1 MKTQILKA
9 TLLAF
14 IIFFS
19 CHQVSQQHPILEQAE
34 KVMSEHPDSAL
45 FLLEQ
50 VAAPEKMP
58 ERDYATWCLLI
69 TEARDKNYIEHT
81 SDSLINVAIQYF
93 EKKKDINRLSE
104 AYYCQGR
111 VLSELSAS
119 EEALTAY
126 LKAKELVRETSD
138 RDLEASINNHL
149 GTLYWKNRK
158 FKESLV
164 CYQKSYRNYKICR
177 DTIGIIN
184 TMQNIGECMRESGQL
199 DSAYHYLDGAL
210 KLARQ
215 GGITSYTAYL
225 LSSLGNIYTEKKLY
239 EKALAYKKA
248 SLNYS
253 EKRNTIYS
261 CYYSIGKL
269 YGNLHKL
276 DSALLFAEMALA
288 STDLYVECG
297 ANWLIYTL
305 YVKKQDYK
313 KACTYNERYLLL
325 RDSIEQVYQPQ
336 KLAKVE
342 ALYNKERLI
351 SKQNQQMHTARSR
364 QDFLLICFLCACLAI
379 GIVYVI
385 MFQIISKHKLRNKE
399 IQKLLQKNESLLL
412 SDKQEME
419 KKDIALQTIQKQLEE
434 NHLLIDSLTETIQ
447 TLENDNLSQLEIYK
461 QQQEEANIEQSK
473 LLKEKETILK
483 QKEELIS
490 NKDILLRQKDTQLQS
505 ILEKNGKLEQ
515 RILLSIKEK
524 EELERQRSVLSQE
537 LDANVKA
544 QKQLS
549 LDWESLRLQQEEQ
562 LRKEQEV
569 AGELKQKSR
578 MYEAWIQKLIH
589 QDEFLLNLSD
599 NRQQLYPLNFN
610 KDVFYEHFSSVFPGF
625 VEYLFIQYKL
635 DERELL
641 ICCLVKLGV
650 KTGKIATILNLAPD
664 TITKQKAEIKEKYF
678 NVSEKQS
685 LDRFLE
691 KLLW

>member
-93 EKKKDINRLSE
+93 EKKKDINRLAE

-111 VLSELSAS
+111 VLSELSVS

-138 RDLEASINNHL
+138 RDLEARINNHL
-149 GTLYWKNRK
+149 GTLYWENRK

-610 KDVFYEHFSSVFPGF
+610 KDVFYEHFSPVFPGF

-685 LDRFLE
+685 LD
-691 KLLW
+691 

>member
-1 MKTQILKA
+1 
-9 TLLAF
+9 
-14 IIFFS
+14 
-19 CHQVSQQHPILEQAE
+19 
-34 KVMSEHPDSAL
+34 
-45 FLLEQ
+45 
-50 VAAPEKMP
+50 
-58 ERDYATWCLLI
+58 
-69 TEARDKNYIEHT
+69 
-81 SDSLINVAIQYF
+81 
-93 EKKKDINRLSE
+93 
-104 AYYCQGR
+104 
-111 VLSELSAS
+111 
-119 EEALTAY
+119 
-126 LKAKELVRETSD
+126 
-138 RDLEASINNHL
+138 
-149 GTLYWKNRK
+149 
-158 FKESLV
+158 
-164 CYQKSYRNYKICR
+164 
-177 DTIGIIN
+177 
-184 TMQNIGECMRESGQL
+184 MQNIGECMRESGQL

-599 NRQQLYPLNFN
+599 NRQQLYPLN
-610 KDVFYEHFSSVFPGF
+610 
-625 VEYLFIQYKL
+625 L
-635 DERELL
+635 
-641 ICCLVKLGV
+641 
-650 KTGKIATILNLAPD
+650 
-664 TITKQKAEIKEKYF
+664 
-678 NVSEKQS
+678 
-685 LDRFLE
+685 
-691 KLLW
+691 

>member
-1 MKTQILKA
+1 
-9 TLLAF
+9 
-14 IIFFS
+14 
-19 CHQVSQQHPILEQAE
+19 
-34 KVMSEHPDSAL
+34 
-45 FLLEQ
+45 
-50 VAAPEKMP
+50 
-58 ERDYATWCLLI
+58 
-69 TEARDKNYIEHT
+69 
-81 SDSLINVAIQYF
+81 
-93 EKKKDINRLSE
+93 
-104 AYYCQGR
+104 
-111 VLSELSAS
+111 
-119 EEALTAY
+119 
-126 LKAKELVRETSD
+126 
-138 RDLEASINNHL
+138 
-149 GTLYWKNRK
+149 
-158 FKESLV
+158 
-164 CYQKSYRNYKICR
+164 
-177 DTIGIIN
+177 
-184 TMQNIGECMRESGQL
+184 MQNIGECMRESGQL

-610 KDVFYEHFSSVFPGF
+610 KDVFYEHFSPVFPGF
-625 VEYLFIQYKL
+625 VEYLFI
-635 DERELL
+635 
-641 ICCLVKLGV
+641 
-650 KTGKIATILNLAPD
+650 
-664 TITKQKAEIKEKYF
+664 
-678 NVSEKQS
+678 
-685 LDRFLE
+685 
-691 KLLW
+691 

>member
-93 EKKKDINRLSE
+93 EKKKDINRLAE

-111 VLSELSAS
+111 VLSELSVS

-138 RDLEASINNHL
+138 RDLEARINNHL
-149 GTLYWKNRK
+149 GTLYWENRK

-599 NRQQLYPLNFN
+599 NREQLYPLNFN
-610 KDVFYEHFSSVFPGF
+610 KDVFYEHFSPVFPGF

-685 LDRFLE
+685 LDRFL
-691 KLLW
+691 

>member
-93 EKKKDINRLSE
+93 EKKKDINRLAE

-111 VLSELSAS
+111 VLSELSVS

-138 RDLEASINNHL
+138 RDLDARINNHL
-149 GTLYWKNRK
+149 GTLYWENRK

-599 NRQQLYPLNFN
+599 NREQLYPLNFN
-610 KDVFYEHFSSVFPGF
+610 KDVFYEHFSPVFPGF

>member
-1 MKTQILKA
+1 M
-9 TLLAF
+9 
-14 IIFFS
+14 
-19 CHQVSQQHPILEQAE
+19 
-34 KVMSEHPDSAL
+34 
-45 FLLEQ
+45 
-50 VAAPEKMP
+50 
-58 ERDYATWCLLI
+58 
-69 TEARDKNYIEHT
+69 
-81 SDSLINVAIQYF
+81 
-93 EKKKDINRLSE
+93 
-104 AYYCQGR
+104 
-111 VLSELSAS
+111 
-119 EEALTAY
+119 
-126 LKAKELVRETSD
+126 
-138 RDLEASINNHL
+138 
-149 GTLYWKNRK
+149 
-158 FKESLV
+158 
-164 CYQKSYRNYKICR
+164 
-177 DTIGIIN
+177 
-184 TMQNIGECMRESGQL
+184 
-199 DSAYHYLDGAL
+199 
-210 KLARQ
+210 
-215 GGITSYTAYL
+215 
-225 LSSLGNIYTEKKLY
+225 
-239 EKALAYKKA
+239 AYKKA

-434 NHLLIDSLTETIQ
+434 KHLLIDSLTETIQ

-483 QKEELIS
+483 QKE
-490 NKDILLRQKDTQLQS
+490 
-505 ILEKNGKLEQ
+505 
-515 RILLSIKEK
+515 
-524 EELERQRSVLSQE
+524 
-537 LDANVKA
+537 
-544 QKQLS
+544 
-549 LDWESLRLQQEEQ
+549 
-562 LRKEQEV
+562 
-569 AGELKQKSR
+569 
-578 MYEAWIQKLIH
+578 
-589 QDEFLLNLSD
+589 
-599 NRQQLYPLNFN
+599 
-610 KDVFYEHFSSVFPGF
+610 
-625 VEYLFIQYKL
+625 
-635 DERELL
+635 
-641 ICCLVKLGV
+641 
-650 KTGKIATILNLAPD
+650 
-664 TITKQKAEIKEKYF
+664 
-678 NVSEKQS
+678 
-685 LDRFLE
+685 
-691 KLLW
+691 